1 MIQKKHI
8 KKITTFLLLI
18 VTILTLVACTK
29 KESVPY
35 GNLTDKAY
43 LSLGDINITEKEV
56 YNNLR
61 RQSGQALPKLI
72 EEKLFE
78 GYKEE
83 ANSLLDTVDAKE
95 GTDAALAQKAFDDL
109 INTALFNTTDVE
121 TLRSLNDLNIRIIL
135 IDLQIVLCTK

>member
-35 GNLTDKAY
+35 GSVSDDAY
-43 LSLGDINITEKEV
+43 ISLGDINISEKEV

-78 GYKEE
+78 GYKTK
-83 ANSLLDTVDAKE
+83 AISLLNTDNAEE
-95 GTDAALAQKAFDDL
+95 GSEAELAQKAFDDL

-121 TLRSLNDLNIRIIL
+121 TLRS
-135 IDLQIVLCTK
+135 